1 MATIRRLRLCRTDA
15 AGTQETV
22 HFETSSEIVLRP
34 DGTTVEAALKAG
46 TGGGTVTQETLAEAI
61 KEYFTGTGSSGS
73 SGAEGKSVIE
83 TIVKEYLANVAA
95 GKGDGAAAT
104 QKAVEDIVKKYFAAV
119 ASGTGSA
126 ADVAA
131 AKEFT
136 DAVQKVLDDGEYA
149 TEDFVTT
156 ADTALRK
163 ELVDKINS
171 GVRIS
176 DPKPFTVVPGAWK
189 TDSYPTYSY
198 YYDIPDDTVTGDDI
212 ATMQV
217 DAASAPVAQACG
229 MAPVTET
236 LAKVIRIRASSAP
249 TANISGEYRIEYHH
263 ALEEASA

>member
-61 KEYFTGTGSSGS
+61 KEYFTGTG
-73 SGAEGKSVIE
+73 
-83 TIVKEYLANVAA
+83 
-95 GKGDGAAAT
+95 DGAAAT

-156 ADTALRK
+156 ADAALRK

-236 LAKVIRIRASSAP
+236 LSKVIRIRASSAP

-263 ALEEASA
+263 ALEETTA